1 MKSKEL
7 LKSSIVVK
15 KHEFHVKNLE
25 EDLENQARGIEADM
39 EDLVGVKVDQEQ
51 KVIRV
56 EENLIK
62 DAWLLMSSKFP
73 RGQCV
78 LPAILLVEFSTN
90 ANAVAPCPKTLMA
103 HKKITAT

>member
-1 MKSKEL
+1 MYVLVRNQRSGKSWEYIESLWFKNL
-7 LKSSIVVK
+7 LLLLPPVFIVVK

-51 KVIRV
+51 KAIRV

-62 DAWLLMSSKFP
+62 VKLLKMKKYSSK
-73 RGQCV
+73 
-78 LPAILLVEFSTN
+78 
-90 ANAVAPCPKTLMA
+90 
-103 HKKITAT
+103 